1 MSNLEIPA
9 VPMLTPRGDLQVSY
23 RGKPSQQC
31 ANAYTAFAWLLR
43 EEQIELIV
51 ELGTGAGGFS
61 LFLDEYKPKTSKF
74 VTYDNQHKPSN
85 VTFECK
91 FADICTLQVL
101 SEVTEMVRHS
111 SSAMILCDG
120 GSKVSE
126 FNFYARV
133 LRSGDL
139 IGAHDY
145 AQSWQYFLD
154 HIKGR
159 YWNHFEI
166 GDFAIA
172 DTVRTCC
179 LKPVRPELFNNAAW
193 CLFRKE

>member
-1 MSNLEIPA
+1 MPDE
-9 VPMLTPRGDLQVSY
+9 VPTGLLTPRDDLQVSY
-23 RGKPSQQC
+23 RGRPSQQC
-31 ANAYTAFAWLLR
+31 ADAYTAFAWLLR
-43 EEQIELIV
+43 EEQPELIV

-61 LFLDEYKPKTSKF
+61 LFLDEYKPRSSRF
-74 VTYDNQHKPSN
+74 ITYDIQQRSTNA
-85 VTFECK
+85 FECRI
-91 FADICTLQVL
+91 ADVCTLQVL
-101 SEVTEMVRHS
+101 SEVAEMVKRS
-111 SSAMILCDG
+111 NRAIILCDG

-154 HIKGR
+154 HIKGCC
-159 YWNHFEI
+159 WNHFEI
-166 GDFAIA
+166 GYFAIA
-172 DTVRTCC
+172 DTVRACC
-179 LKPVRPELFNNAAW
+179 LAPVRPELFNNAAW